1 MARGKL
7 TDPAVAVLV
16 TVMAEMGFE
25 PGMIAELAR
34 LPRGTVND
42 IILGNGPW
50 SMTPE
55 SELVERTRVQLIQAI
70 DSVAYGLGMK
80 VLAKINEKT
89 KTASIPELLS
99 IAGAMIEIG
108 KGDTER

>member
-1 MARGKL
+1 MSRGKR
-7 TDPAVAVLV
+7 TDPTVAVLV
-16 TVMAEMGFE
+16 MVMADMGFE
-25 PGMIAELAR
+25 PGMIAQLAGV
-34 LPRGTVND
+34 PRGTVND

-50 SMTPE
+50 STTPE
-55 SELVERTRVQLIQAI
+55 SELTERTRIRVIQLI
-70 DSVAYGLGMK
+70 DSAAHDLGMK

-108 KGDTER
+108 DTER

>member
-1 MARGKL
+1 MSRGKR

-16 TVMAEMGFE
+16 MVMADLGFE
-25 PGMIAELAR
+25 PGMIAELAGVA
-34 LPRGTVND
+34 RGTVND
-42 IILGNGPW
+42 IILGSGPW
-50 SMTPE
+50 STTPE
-55 SELVERTRVQLIQAI
+55 SELTERTRIRVIQLI
-70 DSVAYGLGMK
+70 DSAAHDLGMK

-89 KTASIPELLS
+89 KTASVPELLS

>member
-1 MARGKL
+1 MARGKR

-16 TVMAEMGFE
+16 MVMADMGFE
-25 PGMIAELAR
+25 PGMIAELAGV
-34 LPRGTVND
+34 PRGTVND
-42 IILGNGPW
+42 IVLGNGPW
-50 SMTPE
+50 STTPE
-55 SELVERTRVQLIQAI
+55 TELTERTRIRVIEAI
-70 DSVAYGLGMK
+70 DSAAHDLGMK

-108 KGDTER
+108 KGDIER

>member
-1 MARGKL
+1 MARGKP

-16 TVMAEMGFE
+16 MVMADLGFD
-25 PGMIAELAR
+25 PAMIAELAAV
-34 LPRGTVND
+34 PRGTVND

-50 SMTPE
+50 STTPE
-55 SELVERTRVQLIQAI
+55 SELTERTRIRVIQLI
-70 DSVAYGLGMK
+70 DSAAHDLGMK

-99 IAGAMIEIG
+99 IAGAMIG
-108 KGDTER
+108 RGDLGR

>member
-1 MARGKL
+1 MSRGKR

-16 TVMAEMGFE
+16 TVMAELGFE
-25 PGMIAELAR
+25 PGMIAELAGV
-34 LPRGTVND
+34 PRGTVND

-50 SMTPE
+50 STTPE
-55 SELVERTRVQLIQAI
+55 SELTERTRLRVIQLI
-70 DSVAYGLGMK
+70 DSAAHDLGMK

-99 IAGAMIEIG
+99 IAGAMIGIG
-108 KGDTER
+108 KGDIGR

>member
-1 MARGKL
+1 MARGKR

-16 TVMAEMGFE
+16 VVMADMGFE
-25 PGMIAELAR
+25 PGMIAELAGV
-34 LPRGTVND
+34 PRGTVND

-50 SMTPE
+50 STTPE
-55 SELVERTRVQLIQAI
+55 NELTERTRVRVFEAI
-70 DSVAYGLGMK
+70 DSVAYDLGMK

-99 IAGAMIEIG
+99 IAGAMIG
-108 KGDTER
+108 KGDSGR

>member
-1 MARGKL
+1 MARGKP

-16 TVMAEMGFE
+16 MVMADLGFD
-25 PGMIAELAR
+25 PAMIAELTGV
-34 LPRGTVND
+34 PRGTVND

-50 SMTPE
+50 STTPE
-55 SELVERTRVQLIQAI
+55 NELTERTRIRVIEAI
-70 DSVAYGLGMK
+70 DSVAFSLGMK

-99 IAGAMIEIG
+99 IAGAMIQVG
-108 KGDTER
+108 KGDIER

>member
-1 MARGKL
+1 MARGKR

-16 TVMAEMGFE
+16 MVMADMGFE
-25 PGMIAELAR
+25 PGMIAELAGV
-34 LPRGTVND
+34 PRGTVND

-50 SMTPE
+50 STMPKN
-55 SELVERTRVQLIQAI
+55 ELTARTRVRVLEAI

-99 IAGAMIEIG
+99 IAGAMMEIG
-108 KGDTER
+108 KGDIKR

>member
-1 MARGKL
+1 MARGKR

-16 TVMAEMGFE
+16 MVMADMGFE
-25 PGMIAELAR
+25 SGMIAELAGV
-34 LPRGTVND
+34 PRGTVND

-50 SMTPE
+50 STRPE
-55 SELVERTRVQLIQAI
+55 NELTERTRIRLIEAI
-70 DSVAYGLGMK
+70 DSVAFSLGMK

-99 IAGAMIEIG
+99 IAGAMIGIG
-108 KGDTER
+108 DIER

>member
-1 MARGKL
+1 MARGKP

-16 TVMAEMGFE
+16 MVMADLGFD
-25 PGMIAELAR
+25 PAMIAELTGV
-34 LPRGTVND
+34 PRGTVND

-50 SMTPE
+50 STTPE
-55 SELVERTRVQLIQAI
+55 NELTERTRIRVIQLT
-70 DSVAYGLGMK
+70 DSAAHDLGMK

-99 IAGAMIEIG
+99 IAGAMIEVG

>member
-1 MARGKL
+1 M
-7 TDPAVAVLV
+7 
-16 TVMAEMGFE
+16 VMADVGFE
-25 PGMIAELAR
+25 PGMIAELAGVA
-34 LPRGTVND
+34 RGTVND

-50 SMTPE
+50 STTAE
-55 SELVERTRVQLIQAI
+55 SELTERTRVRVIQTI

-89 KTASIPELLS
+89 KTASVPELLS

-108 KGDTER
+108 KGDIER

>member
-1 MARGKL
+1 MARGKR
-7 TDPAVAVLV
+7 TDPAVAALV
-16 TVMAEMGFE
+16 MVMADLGFE
-25 PGMIAELAR
+25 PGMIAELAG

-50 SMTPE
+50 STIPE
-55 SELVERTRVQLIQAI
+55 NELTERTRIRVIQTI

-99 IAGAMIEIG
+99 IAGAMIGEGDIG
-108 KGDTER
+108 R

>member
-1 MARGKL
+1 MSRGKR

-16 TVMAEMGFE
+16 TVMAELGFE
-25 PGMIAELAR
+25 PGLIAELAGV
-34 LPRGTVND
+34 PRGTVND

-50 SMTPE
+50 NTTPE
-55 SELVERTRVQLIQAI
+55 NELTERTRIRLIEAI

-99 IAGAMIEIG
+99 IAGAMIEVG
-108 KGDTER
+108 KGDIER

>member
-1 MARGKL
+1 MARGKP

-16 TVMAEMGFE
+16 MVMSDMGFE
-25 PGMIAELAR
+25 PGMIAELAGVA
-34 LPRGTVND
+34 RGTVND

-50 SMTPE
+50 SMPAE
-55 SELVERTRVQLIQAI
+55 SELIERTRIGLIEAI

-99 IAGAMIEIG
+99 IAGAMIGIG
-108 KGDTER
+108 KGDIER

>member
-7 TDPAVAVLV
+7 TDPTVAVLV
-16 TVMAEMGFE
+16 MVMAELGFE
-25 PGMIAELAR
+25 PGMIAELAG

-50 SMTPE
+50 STTPE
-55 SELVERTRVQLIQAI
+55 TELIERTRVRLIEAI
-70 DSVAYGLGMK
+70 DSVAYCLGMK

-99 IAGAMIEIG
+99 ITGAMIEIG
-108 KGDTER
+108 KGDIAR

>member
-1 MARGKL
+1 M
-7 TDPAVAVLV
+7 
-16 TVMAEMGFE
+16 VMADMGFE
-25 PGMIAELAR
+25 PGMIAELAEV
-34 LPRGTVND
+34 PRGTVND

-50 SMTPE
+50 STTPE
-55 SELVERTRVQLIQAI
+55 NELKERTRARLIEAI

-99 IAGAMIEIG
+99 IAGAMIEVG
-108 KGDTER
+108 KGDIER